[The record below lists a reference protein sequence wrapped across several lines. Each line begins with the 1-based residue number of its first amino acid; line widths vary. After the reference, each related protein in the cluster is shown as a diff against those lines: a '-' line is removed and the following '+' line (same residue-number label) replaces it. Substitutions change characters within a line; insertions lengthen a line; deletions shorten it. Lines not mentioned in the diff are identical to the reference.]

1 MTRERDTSIDLLK
14 GIGMIFVVI
23 GHAGATEYVFSYVYS
38 FHMALFAFIGGLF
51 LSTTSPFITFVKHKA
66 DKLLV
71 PFFLWSLFF
80 WVIYG
85 IIIFFTKEDMIN
97 SHLKHLIYIAA
108 GSGQNSIHNVAN
120 VTLWFLPFLFSSAI
134 IHYVVSFSR
143 TLWLEL
149 VLVFIISLLAV
160 GFSKLGKP
168 LPYSIDTA
176 FALYPF
182 MYAGS
187 KYLKIIKLWVNK
199 LTILQSVIIVFLLIL
214 IHFGAFLWEHEF
226 NGFVVDTA
234 SNNIGNYFL
243 FYIGAFAAIGYWTI
257 ICGKVRKVNFLNYI
271 GRNAIILL
279 ILHYPIIQLMRL
291 TFMPSLSFMQNYG
304 LYGWIQTTLCLLL
317 CVPFIY
323 LINKY
328 MQWSIGGKKFLS
340 K

>member
-1 MTRERDTSIDLLK
+1 MTKERDTSIDLLK

-23 GHAGATEYVFSYVYS
+23 GHASATMNVSSYIYT
-38 FHMALFAFIGGLF
+38 FHMPLFAFIGGIF
-51 LSTTSPFITFVKHKA
+51 LRTNQPFTIYAKHKA
-66 DKLLV
+66 DKLLT

-85 IIIFFTKEDMIN
+85 IVIFFAKEDMIN
-97 SHLKHLIYIAA
+97 SHLKQLMYIAA
-108 GSGQNSIHNVAN
+108 GSGQNSTQNVAN

-168 LPYSIDTA
+168 LPYSTDTA

-187 KYLKIIKLWVNK
+187 KYLKIIKQWVNK
-199 LTILQSVIIVFLLIL
+199 LTILQSVVIVALLIL
-214 IHFGAFLWEHEF
+214 LHFSTYLREYRV
-226 NGFVVDTA
+226 NDFVVDTA

-243 FYIGAFAAIGYWTI
+243 FYIGGFAAIGYWTI
-257 ICGKVRKVNFLNYI
+257 ICSKIRQVKILNYI
-271 GRNAIILL
+271 GRNTIIILL
-279 ILHYPIIQLMRL
+279 LHYPIIQLIQL
-291 TFMPSLSFMQNYG
+291 TFMPSLSCFEKYG
-304 LYGWIQTTLCLLL
+304 LYGLIQTILCLLL
-317 CVPFIY
+317 CVPCIY
-323 LINKY
+323 IINKY